1 MLSSMLGMLGASPT
15 EGSADRSAASEDQ
28 QPSSFGRS
36 ASSSR
41 PIMRTESEEHQMST
55 VAKRRGQIFEEDKQA
70 SSSDITRLLRD
81 EAVQDPETQALLKE
95 ALSRF
100 IGLGDATNPETA
112 LELVLRGM
120 EREEFPRGS
129 HLIRQGDHGSKL
141 YVVESGEVEIT
152 IDGRYI
158 RNMGRGSVIGE
169 LALLYDAPRSAT
181 VTSCTDTVLWSLRRE
196 IFKRINAVSSSALY
210 TQRSRWLAASPHL
223 ACLNAIELPRLI
235 ATLQVHHFS
244 PGEKLYR
251 EGELSDQC
259 ILIESGSAMVY
270 CSRDLRD
277 MPPSE
282 VDKMFGIIRPKTK
295 RNSVKSM
302 NVTELSSFLSK
313 TKMESISEDG
323 DQDEGDAAHSNT
335 PIDTEHIILEETQ
348 PKFLACE
355 VYEGCLLG
363 VGTLLGRG
371 KLSGGWLWDE
381 HRGGAAV
388 PFTVQAH
395 HPTSALVFTVST
407 FERLFGSVGSVIN
420 IGALGEN
427 RIDSPRSQQK
437 ANKEKMFTASSF
449 EFKYVL
455 GSGSFGTVVYS
466 EAKEEDGMTHAY
478 ALKIFNKV
486 DIIETGQVK
495 HVTDERRLLALMNS
509 IFILKLYGTYQTP
522 NQIVMVTESLLNGD
536 MWSVIYEPPFE
547 RVGLPRELVV
557 FYIASI
563 VLALAHIHE
572 RGLAYRDLKPEN
584 IMLDGKGYIRVIDF
598 GFCKAIPYTKQDSH
612 GEIKVYAKSYTL
624 CGTPEYLAPEFVF
637 NLGHDF
643 SADLWA
649 LGITLYEMFLG
660 ATPFAPKKPD
670 NITELFNNIAITKVA
685 IHP

>member
-1 MLSSMLGMLGASPT
+1 
-15 EGSADRSAASEDQ
+15 
-28 QPSSFGRS
+28 
-36 ASSSR
+36 
-41 PIMRTESEEHQMST
+41 MST
-55 VAKRRGQIFEEDKQA
+55 VAKRRGQIFEEDRQA
-70 SSSDITRLLRD
+70 SVSDITRLFRD
-81 EAVQDPETQALLKE
+81 ETVQDPETQALLKE

-100 IGLGDATNPETA
+100 IGLGDTTNPDTA

-120 EREEFPRGS
+120 EREEFPKGAS
-129 HLIRQGDHGSKL
+129 LIRQGDPGSKL
-141 YVVESGEVEIT
+141 YVVEGGEVEVT
-152 IDGRYI
+152 IDGRHI
-158 RNMGRGSVIGE
+158 RNMGKGSVIGE

-181 VTSCTDTVLWSLRRE
+181 VTCCADTILWSLRRE

-210 TQRSRWLAASPHL
+210 TQRSRWLSASPHI

-235 ATLQVHHFS
+235 ATLQMHHFA
-244 PGEKLYR
+244 PGDKIYR
-251 EGELSDQC
+251 EGVLSDQC
-259 ILIESGSAMVY
+259 VLIESGSAMVY
-270 CSRDLRD
+270 SSRDLRE

-295 RNSVKSM
+295 RTSVKSM
-302 NVTELSSFLSK
+302 NVTELSSFLRK

-323 DQDEGDAAHSNT
+323 DHDEAESIQNAA

-355 VYEGCLLG
+355 VYEGCILG
-363 VGTLLGRG
+363 VGTLLGKG
-371 KLSGGWLWDE
+371 NIQGGWKWDE
-381 HRGGAAV
+381 ERGGAVA
-388 PFTVQAH
+388 PFTVHTH
-395 HPTSALVFTVST
+395 HPTSALIFTVGT
-407 FERLFGSVGSVIN
+407 FERLFGAVSSAIN
-420 IGALGEN
+420 IGAVGEN
-427 RIDSPRSQQK
+427 RIDSPRSQLK
-437 ANKEKMFTASSF
+437 ANKEKMFIASNF
-449 EFKYVL
+449 EYKYVL
-455 GSGSFGTVVYS
+455 GSGSFGTVVYA
-466 EAKEEDGMTHAY
+466 EAKEEEGAVHAY

-547 RVGLPRELVV
+547 RIGLPRPLVV

-584 IMLDGKGYIRVIDF
+584 IMLDSKGYIRVIDF

-637 NLGHDF
+637 NLGHDH

-649 LGITLYEMFLG
+649 LGITLYEMFLS
-660 ATPFAPKKPD
+660 ATPFAPRKPD
-670 NITELFNNIAITKVA
+670 NITELFNNIAITKVF
-685 IHP
+685 ILQLS